1 MNEKEKR
8 VLIFLTTYS
17 PLWGGAEIAIKEIT
31 DRLSLINTTK
41 DSPLLGQ
48 RTVFCSEFCFDMIT
62 MRYDK
67 LLPNFEKVGNI
78 NVYRISSSKLLF
90 PFFAYFKALSLNR
103 KNKYNIVWSMMAG
116 RNAFSALFFKFTYPK
131 TKYLLTLQEGDR
143 LSYPK
148 ERIGFLWFFI
158 GRFFKKIF
166 TKADF
171 IQVIS
176 EYLKNWAE
184 DMGYKGEIEIV
195 PNGAD
200 IEKFGKKSFLAERS
214 VERRDLEEKFLNNL
228 KNELGINKSEK
239 VIITTSRLVEK
250 NAIEDIIRALT
261 FLPSSY
267 KLLIAGTGELFYKL
281 RKLTDSLQLTKRVLF
296 LGNIKHSELPKYLH
310 ISDVFV
316 RPSLSEGMG
325 NSFIEAMASC
335 VPVVATKVGGIPDF
349 LEDGKTGL
357 FCGIHDPRG
366 IAEKVELFIKDIP
379 LREKIIKNANKMV
392 SEKYNWNLIAKDMKE
407 KVFDKLE
414 TNYNKNILIT
424 TGIFPPDIGGPA
436 TYSKFL
442 LEELPKYDFNV
453 KVLSFGEVRHLPK
466 IIRHFVYFLKILK
479 RAKNTDIIFA
489 QDPVSVGLPS
499 VIASKIMRKK
509 FLLKV
514 VGDYAWEQ
522 MQIQNAKSADR
533 GLSSAKRPARRR
545 FGVGGRAVEA
555 KPRSYNKFITPDEF
569 QNKKFD
575 FKTNIRKKIERWT
588 AKRAQRI
595 IVPSNYLKKIVSMWG
610 VKEKNI
616 SVVYNG
622 FKFNKDAGN
631 KETIRKLLQF
641 EGKLIISI
649 GRLVR
654 WKGFD
659 TLIEIFPSIKNKF
672 KIVKLIIVGSGPDK
686 KYLQKSIDEK
696 KLENEIALTGALSQ
710 DILLRYIKA
719 SDVFVLNTGYEGFS
733 HQLLEVMDVGVPIV
747 TTNVGGNTEII
758 EDKKNGLTAAFND
771 KKELT
776 KAINKLLD
784 NTDFA
789 DKIASQAKK
798 DVQKF
803 SEEKMIK
810 NIMEIL
816 KTI

>member
-8 VLIFLTTYS
+8 VLIFSTTYS

-31 DRLSLINTTK
+31 DRLSIIKVTK
-41 DSPLLGQ
+41 DSPLSLQ
-48 RTVFCSEFCFDMIT
+48 KATLCSEFCFDMIT

-67 LLPNFEKVGNI
+67 SLSKFEKVGNI

-90 PFFAYFKALSLNR
+90 PFFAYFKALLLNR

-116 RNAFSALFFKFTYPK
+116 RNAFSALFFKFTHPK
-131 TKYLLTLQEGDR
+131 IKYLLTLQEGDK

-148 ERIGFLWFFI
+148 ERAGFLWLFV
-158 GRFFKKIF
+158 GRLFNKIF
-166 TKADF
+166 TKADLV
-171 IQVIS
+171 QVIS
-176 EYLKNWAE
+176 EYLKNWALN
-184 DMGYKGEIEIV
+184 MGYKGEIEVV

-200 IEKFGKKSFLAERS
+200 IEKFKIKN
-214 VERRDLEEKFLNNL
+214 EEKFLNNL
-228 KNELGINKSEK
+228 KNELGINKNEK

-250 NAIEDIIRALT
+250 NAVEDIIRAIT
-261 FLPSSY
+261 FLPSNY
-267 KLLIAGTGELFYKL
+267 KLLIAGGGELFYKL

-325 NSFIEAMASC
+325 NSFIEAMASS
-335 VPVVATKVGGIPDF
+335 VPVIATKVGGIPDF
-349 LEDGKTGL
+349 LKDGETGL

-366 IAEKVELFIKDIP
+366 IAEKVELLIKDTL
-379 LREKIIKNANKMV
+379 LREKIINNANKMV
-392 SEKYNWNLIAKDMKE
+392 SEKYDWNFIAKNMKE

-414 TNYNKNILIT
+414 INHNKNILIT

-436 TYSKFL
+436 TYSKL
-442 LEELPKYDFNV
+442 LLDELPKYDFNV

-466 IIRHFVYFLKILK
+466 VVRHFVYFLKILR
-479 RAKNTDIIFA
+479 RAKNMDIIFA

-499 VIASKIMRKK
+499 VFASKIMRKK

-522 MQIQNAKSADR
+522 MQNQNAKSADR
-533 GLSSAKRPARRR
+533 GLSSAKRSVAEVRPQSHN
-545 FGVGGRAVEA
+545 E
-555 KPRSYNKFITPDEF
+555 FITPDEF

-588 AKRAQRI
+588 TKKAQRI

-631 KETIRKLLQF
+631 KETIRKLFQF

-659 TLIEIFPSIKNKF
+659 TLIEIFPNLKNKF
-672 KIVKLIIVGSGPDK
+672 KEVRLIIVGSGPDK
-686 KYLQKSIDEK
+686 EYLQKLIEER
-696 KLENEIALTGALSQ
+696 KLENDIALTGALSQ

-733 HQLLEVMDVGVPIV
+733 HQLLEVMDIGVPIV
-747 TTNVGGNTEII
+747 TTDVGGNTEII
-758 EDKKNGLTAAFND
+758 EDKKNGLTTPFNNT
-771 KKELT
+771 KELT
-776 KAINKLLD
+776 KAINKLLSD
-784 NTDFA
+784 KNFA
-789 DKIASQAKK
+789 DKIANQAKK
-798 DVQKF
+798 DIQQF

-810 NIMEIL
+810 NTIEIL
-816 KTI
+816 KII